1 MSVSFEQID
10 DDVRGRVKIAL
21 AVVAQFGT
29 VVETYLFG
37 AYVEGTAAPGSD
49 VDLAVFVKD
58 LASWDPM
65 DQIEMV
71 AKVQRQAGDDI
82 GVHLL
87 PAASLHQSDD
97 ASFAAWVLTQGVKVS
112 L

>member
-37 AYVEGTAAPGSD
+37 AYVEGTASPGSD
-49 VDLAVFVKD
+49 VDLAVFVED

-71 AKVQRQAGDDI
+71 AKATTSGSICSRPPVFTSPTTPA
-82 GVHLL
+82 L
-87 PAASLHQSDD
+87 PPGS
-97 ASFAAWVLTQGVKVS
+97 
-112 L
+112 

>member
-37 AYVEGTAAPGSD
+37 AYVEGTASPGSD
-49 VDLAVFVKD
+49 VDLAVFVED
-58 LASWDPM
+58 LASM